1 MMRLGDVARATG
13 GWVSPESAQRVV
25 ADCVIDSRK
34 AGKGSLFFALEGI
47 HTDGH
52 AFVDD
57 VLRKD
62 GMAVV
67 SRGERRRDTVVVQ
80 SVEKALL
87 DAAEWKRG
95 TIGSKVVAITGS
107 SGKTTTRRLL
117 IAALECRYTVYGTTG
132 NLNNHIGLPLV
143 LLNAPEKDADLMVLE
158 MGMNHAGELLVLGG
172 VSRPHHCLIT
182 NIGRAHMEF
191 FTSVD
196 GVARAKAEVIRT
208 TAPGGFCVIPEGED
222 ILSRTAEERGLDI
235 SSFGPGGD
243 VWLDIDDCGS
253 CVLEPWN
260 IGMRLALSGRHNCVN
275 AMVAVLMAHRLG
287 VKPEDAV
294 RALTIDATEAA
305 PLRPHEIDLVVER
318 AAGSPMFVGEL
329 AAALMG
335 QRLGVNPEDAVR
347 AMEGLSPSGGRGRI
361 LRTDGLVIL
370 DESYNA
376 NPDST
381 LVCLDVLGTAE
392 GNRAAVLG
400 DMYELGERAPEY
412 HREVLM
418 RAEEIGLD
426 LLILT
431 GSIYASQLEK
441 TGLTGA
447 VTAADW
453 REALTA
459 LRERAPRPC
468 TVLVKGSNAM
478 ELGRLVRAL
487 EEVD

>member
-1 MMRLGDVARATG
+1 MIRLGDVARATG
-13 GWVSPESAQRVV
+13 GWVSPKSAQRVV

-34 AGKGSLFFALEGI
+34 AGKGSLFFALEGV

-52 AFVDD
+52 DFVDD
-57 VLRKD
+57 VLRKG

-67 SRGERRRDTVVVQ
+67 SRGDRRRDTVVVQ

-87 DAAEWKRG
+87 DAAQWRRD
-95 TIGSKVVAITGS
+95 TVGSKVVAITGS

-143 LLNAPEKDADLMVLE
+143 LLNAPEEDADMMVLE

-191 FTSVD
+191 FTSVE

-208 TAPGGFCVIPEGED
+208 TAPEGFCVIPEGED
-222 ILSRTAEERGLDI
+222 ILSRTAEERCLDI

-243 VWLDIDDCGS
+243 AWLDFDDSGS
-253 CVLEPWN
+253 CVLKPWN
-260 IGMRLALSGRHNCVN
+260 IGMKLALSGRHNCVN
-275 AMVAVLMAHRLG
+275 AMAAVLMAHRLG

-294 RALTIDATEAA
+294 RAME
-305 PLRPHEIDLVVER
+305 ELV
-318 AAGSPMFVGEL
+318 
-329 AAALMG
+329 
-335 QRLGVNPEDAVR
+335 
-347 AMEGLSPSGGRGRI
+347 PSGGRGRI
-361 LRTDGLVIL
+361 VRTDGLVIL

-381 LVCLDVLGTAE
+381 LACLDVLGTTE
-392 GNRAAVLG
+392 GHRAAVLG
-400 DMYELGERAPEY
+400 DMYELGERAPRY
-412 HREVLM
+412 HREVLLK
-418 RAEEIGLD
+418 AGETGLD

-431 GSIYASQLEK
+431 GSIYASQLEG

>member
-1 MMRLGDVARATG
+1 MMRLGDLARATG

-25 ADCVIDSRK
+25 RDCVIDSRK
-34 AGKGSLFFALEGI
+34 AGKGSLFFALKGI

-57 VLRKD
+57 VLGES

-67 SRGERRRDTVVVQ
+67 SRGERRRNTIIVE

-87 DAAEWKRG
+87 DAAEWRRG
-95 TIGSKVVAITGS
+95 TVGSEVVAITGS

-117 IAALECRYTVYGTTG
+117 IAALERRYTVYGTTG

-143 LLNAPEKDADLMVLE
+143 LLNAPKEDADLMVLE

-172 VSRPHHCLIT
+172 ISRPHHCLIT

-191 FTSVD
+191 FTSVV

-222 ILSRTAEERGLDI
+222 ILGRTADERGLSV

-243 VWLDIDDCGS
+243 AWLDFNDSGS
-253 CVLEPWN
+253 CVLKPWN
-260 IGMRLALSGRHNCVN
+260 IGMRLALPGRHNCVN
-275 AMVAVLMAHRLG
+275 ALAAVLMAARLG
-287 VKPEDAV
+287 V
-294 RALTIDATEAA
+294 
-305 PLRPHEIDLVVER
+305 
-318 AAGSPMFVGEL
+318 SPKDSAE
-329 AAALMG
+329 
-335 QRLGVNPEDAVR
+335 
-347 AMEGLSPSGGRGRI
+347 AMEGLVPSGGRGRI
-361 LRTDGLVIL
+361 VRTEGMVIL

-381 LVCLDVLGTAE
+381 LACLEVLGAIE
-392 GNRAAVLG
+392 GHRAAVLG
-400 DMYELGERAPEY
+400 DMYELGENAPEF
-412 HREVLM
+412 HREVLLKARGM
-418 RAEEIGLD
+418 GLD

-431 GSIYASQLEK
+431 GSIYASQLEG

-447 VTAADW
+447 VTASDW
-453 REALTA
+453 REALTV
-459 LRERAPRPC
+459 LREKAPRPC
-468 TVLVKGSNAM
+468 TVLVKGSNAV
-478 ELGRLVRAL
+478 ELGRLVCAL